1 MRCHATGREPTIGVH
16 TGGHRIWSDV
26 SDEASLDHV
35 RPCLIGR
42 VGADD
47 LDGRADDAASEGC
60 GGGDVGAGRLSEG
73 VTPPHFLIAGAFA
86 MGSVYGTPE
95 A

>member
-1 MRCHATGREPTIGVH
+1 M
-16 TGGHRIWSDV
+16 
-26 SDEASLDHV
+26 
-35 RPCLIGR
+35 
-42 VGADD
+42 GADD

-60 GGGDVGAGRLSEG
+60 GGGNVGAGRLSEG
-73 VTPPHFLIAGAFA
+73 VRPPHFLIAGAFA